1 MAKIE
6 IFEPELTCV
15 DGVCQMG
22 ENADLARINDM
33 VASFADDGWDIVR
46 HNLTMDP
53 NAFVENRTI
62 GTLLVEKG
70 NSVLPVTLVNGKIAK
85 MREYPSALEFVKWF
99 SGETN

>member
-6 IFEPELTCV
+6 IFEPELTCI

-46 HNLTMDP
+46 Q
-53 NAFVENRTI
+53 NRTI

-70 NSVLPVTLVNGKIAK
+70 NSVLPVTLVNGKIVK

-99 SGETN
+99 SGGTE

>member
-33 VASFADDGWDIVR
+33 VASFADDG
-46 HNLTMDP
+46 
-53 NAFVENRTI
+53 
-62 GTLLVEKG
+62 
-70 NSVLPVTLVNGKIAK
+70 
-85 MREYPSALEFVKWF
+85 
-99 SGETN
+99 

>member
-53 NAFVENRTI
+53 SAFV
-62 GTLLVEKG
+62 
-70 NSVLPVTLVNGKIAK
+70 
-85 MREYPSALEFVKWF
+85 
-99 SGETN
+99 